1 MVMYSFLSHIQ
12 SGALFDAWKGVGYD
26 QVERLDARLREVERF
41 LRVQCCTTKA
51 SRAFVIT
58 CRLCG
63 HQGAGA
69 YGINMPRFQ
78 KVAAMEVLTTMWLGE
93 ALSEELSGHV

>member
-1 MVMYSFLSHIQ
+1 MELYSFLSHIQ
-12 SGALFDAWKGVGYD
+12 DVLFNSWRGEGYL
-26 QVERLDARLREVERF
+26 QFKRLEARMHRVQTH

-58 CRLCG
+58 CRVCG